1 MSEEM
6 QQDTAAV
13 VPSNESGDAPVVS
26 TDDQNVSAAAE
37 VVAATAQPKP
47 EIEDRSW
54 QSRYDRLKQ
63 EVSDELVGYART
75 YGGGKNIVGFLKQFE
90 QVLGHPDVGPLAQQ
104 LLKTGRVEFPKAQPA
119 NEWDEPQAEPEWKPL
134 VSSALQELQAVKQEL
149 TEFKTRQGMTA
160 ITDHTKKFLSEYP
173 MDDQERA
180 LFNDYMG
187 QQWSTLSA
195 NPNGSSILSKMDYTT
210 FRTLAL
216 PGIEEFRSKIEARR
230 MAKSRGQLAQ
240 KATDAPAQAPAAS
253 EKRPNGAMPQN
264 AEQLRRQVQQAF
276 AAAFRD

>member
-6 QQDTAAV
+6 QQDTAAISQ
-13 VPSNESGDAPVVS
+13 PNESGDAPVES
-26 TDDQNVSAAAE
+26 AADQNVSAAAD
-37 VVAATAQPKP
+37 VVAATATP
-47 EIEDRSW
+47 EAKVEDRTW
-54 QSRYDRLKQ
+54 QSRHDRLVQ
-63 EVSDELVGYART
+63 EVSTDLIGYART

-90 QVLGHPDVGPLAQQ
+90 QVLGHPDIGPLAQQ
-104 LLKTGRVEFPKAQPA
+104 YLKTGKVELPKAQPT

-134 VSSALQELQAVKQEL
+134 VSSALAELQSVKQEL
-149 TEFKTRQGMTA
+149 NEFKTRQGMSA
-160 ITDHTKKFLSEYP
+160 ITEHTKKFLSEYP

-180 LFNDYMG
+180 QFNDYMG
-187 QQWSTLSA
+187 QQWGTLSA
-195 NPNGSSILSKMDYTT
+195 NPNGAGILSKMDYST

-216 PGIEEFRSKIEARR
+216 PGIEDFRSKIEARR

-240 KATDAPAQAPAAS
+240 KATDAPAQATAGN
-253 EKRPNGAMPQN
+253 EKRPNGAPPQN